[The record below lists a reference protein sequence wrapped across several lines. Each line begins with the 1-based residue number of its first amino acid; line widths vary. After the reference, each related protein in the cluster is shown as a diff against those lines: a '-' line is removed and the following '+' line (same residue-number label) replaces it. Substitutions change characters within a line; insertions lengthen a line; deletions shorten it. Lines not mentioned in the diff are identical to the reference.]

1 MLPSTCVYV
10 WRPYVTRET
19 GARARKQGTRRGLH
33 NSNSGS
39 DESRLSRNV
48 FSMNNS
54 GRVVYTS
61 DDIRPYMCI
70 EKNNSKWCVI
80 GFRWMP

>member
-1 MLPSTCVYV
+1 M
-10 WRPYVTRET
+10 R
-19 GARARKQGTRRGLH
+19 ARARKQGTRRGLH

-61 DDIRPYMCI
+61 DDIHPIYVYRK
-70 EKNNSKWCVI
+70 E
-80 GFRWMP
+80 

>member
-1 MLPSTCVYV
+1 MLPCMRACMRAQYV
-10 WRPYVTRET
+10 CGGRTSLEKQVR
-19 GARARKQGTRRGLH
+19 ARARKHRTRRGLH

-61 DDIRPYMCI
+61 DDI
-70 EKNNSKWCVI
+70 SSLHV
-80 GFRWMP
+80 